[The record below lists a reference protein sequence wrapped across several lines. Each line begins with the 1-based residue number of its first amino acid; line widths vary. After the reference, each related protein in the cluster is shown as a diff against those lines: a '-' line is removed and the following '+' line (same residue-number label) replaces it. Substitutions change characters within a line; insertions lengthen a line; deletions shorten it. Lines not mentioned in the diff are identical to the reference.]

1 MANLLAKEW
10 RSIPPCVLT
19 LAAMLAGVAAI
30 VHALQ
35 GNLKE
40 AAALVFAAM
49 LLDGIDGA
57 VARMMKG
64 TSAFGME
71 LDSFSDAMALGAA
84 PAIIVYQLVNQ
95 ISAESD
101 TLPGWLPTAGAVLCA
116 MIACAGVCRLAR
128 FRLTNDPHQDKGSY
142 QGLAIGGPAGW
153 VALFT
158 FCHATGVAYTLPNG
172 AVLPFGIDAGPLAVL
187 FWAVLVVLPFLE
199 ISSIPYPKPTKN
211 AWKFGLF
218 AVCLVCTIAWEAVR
232 PATAL
237 ALLAYGLWYALLVP
251 VVRRFQRRHPRQAVR
266 T

>member
-1 MANLLAKEW
+1 MANMLAKQW
-10 RSIPPCVLT
+10 RSIPPCILT
-19 LAAMLAGVAAI
+19 LTAMLAGVAAI

-35 GNLKE
+35 GDLKT
-40 AAALVFAAM
+40 AATLVFAAM
-49 LLDGIDGA
+49 MLDGFDGA
-57 VARMMKG
+57 LARMLRG

-84 PAIIVYQLVNQ
+84 PAVVVYKLTQTL
-95 ISAESD
+95 AETNAS
-101 TLPGWLPTAGAVLCA
+101 LAGWLPTAGAVLCA

-128 FRLTNDPHQDKGSY
+128 FRLTNDPHQDKGTY

-158 FCHATGVAYTLPNG
+158 FCHATGVAYTLPG
-172 AVLPFGIDAGPLAVL
+172 GTVIPFGISTGPLAVL

-218 AVCLVCTIAWEAVR
+218 AVCLVCTITWEAAR
-232 PATAL
+232 PVTAL
-237 ALLAYGLWYALLVP
+237 MLLVYGLWYALFTP
-251 VVRRFQRRHPRQAVR
+251 VVRHLQRRQPRQAAH